1 MNGQKETMETEE
13 TAVVIVGGSLVGLSA
28 AVFLSWRGVPNIVV
42 ERQVGSAPHPRAI
55 GYTARTMELFRAVGL
70 ADRIP
75 QAPPGFRLRRTRVE
89 SLAGKWMDESSWT
102 PGKKEEKPPAKEE
115 GGPTSQ
121 KDENPNMKYSPY
133 LGAAIAQD
141 LLEPMIRAKAQELG
155 ADVQQGA
162 EMLSFEQDN
171 NGITIL
177 VRKRNSGNEYQI
189 RAQYMI
195 AADGFR
201 SPIREAL
208 RITRKGR
215 GHIRT
220 VRSVLFRAPLDE
232 YLQSGFSQFE
242 IKQPHLEA
250 FLTTYQDGRWVLI
263 FSDDVEHDESTL
275 KEKIYQAIGR
285 SDIEVQIL
293 TTGRWELTG
302 LIADTYS
309 SNRVFL
315 AGDAAHTLPPTRGG
329 FGANTGIEDVH
340 NLAWKLQAVLAEK
353 STPELLD
360 TYSAE
365 RQPIG
370 WLRHQQT
377 FARPDYAAVSDGIAE
392 GEKILDDAALE
403 VGQLYRSSSV
413 IGASEDLPPAMKP
426 DEWSGQPGTRAP
438 HLWCTH
444 DDKRISTLDLFQRG
458 WVLLTEDAQWGE
470 AASAAQEQSGI
481 EVQTILV
488 GTEVKFPKEDVFRE
502 AFGVGKTGV
511 SLIRPDG
518 YVAWRCRDLPEHP
531 SKALTEALVQV
542 ACVPVGQGKHNSDV

>member
-1 MNGQKETMETEE
+1 MQTENTE
-13 TAVVIVGGSLVGLSA
+13 VLIVGGSLVGLSA

-42 ERQVGSAPHPRAI
+42 ERQVGSAPHPRAM

-70 ADRIP
+70 ADGIP

-115 GGPTSQ
+115 GGSTS
-121 KDENPNMKYSPY
+121 KKEENLNMKYSPY
-133 LGAAIAQD
+133 LGAGIAQD

-155 ADVQQGA
+155 ANVQQGV
-162 EMLSFEQDN
+162 EMLSFEQDTD
-171 NGITIL
+171 GITTV
-177 VRKRNSGNEYQI
+177 VRKRDGGNEYKI

-208 RITRKGR
+208 GITRRGR
-215 GHIRT
+215 GYIRT

-232 YLQSGFSQFE
+232 YLESGFSQFE
-242 IKQPHLEA
+242 IKQPHWEA

-263 FSDDVEHDESTL
+263 FTDDVEHDVSTL
-275 KEKIYQAIGR
+275 REKIYQAIGR

-293 TTGRWELTG
+293 TTGRWDLAG
-302 LIADTYS
+302 LIADTYG

-329 FGANTGIEDVH
+329 FGANTGIKDVH
-340 NLAWKLQAVLAEK
+340 NLAWKLQAVLARK
-353 STPELLD
+353 SSPKLLD

-377 FARPDYAAVSDGIAE
+377 FARPDYAAVSEGVAE

-403 VGQLYRSSSV
+403 LGQLYHSFSV
-413 IGASEDLPPAMKP
+413 TCADEDLPPVMKP

-438 HLWCTH
+438 HLWCSRN
-444 DDKRISTLDLFQRG
+444 DKHISTLDLFQRG
-458 WVLLTEDAQWGE
+458 WVLLTEDAQCGD
-470 AASAAQEQSGI
+470 AASAAQERSGI
-481 EVQTILV
+481 ELQTILA
-488 GTEVKFPKEDVFRE
+488 GTEVKFANKGVFRG
-502 AFGVGKTGV
+502 AFGVEKMGV
-511 SLIRPDG
+511 SLIRPDR

-531 SKALTEALVQV
+531 SEALTEALIQV
-542 ACVPVGQGKHNSDV
+542 ACLSVGPS